1 MCLATPVKITKKINK
16 LKLQVEDDRIIDI
29 SLIPDAKVGDWVLCH
44 ADLAVNI
51 IDAGEAQKILKLSR
65 KIHQSKEKNG

>member
-1 MCLATPVKITKKINK
+1 MCLATPVKITKKISD
-16 LKLQVEDDRIIDI
+16 LKLQIEDGRVVDI

-51 IDAGEAQKILKLSR
+51 IDASDAQKILKLSR
-65 KIHQSKEKNG
+65 KIHPSKEKNG